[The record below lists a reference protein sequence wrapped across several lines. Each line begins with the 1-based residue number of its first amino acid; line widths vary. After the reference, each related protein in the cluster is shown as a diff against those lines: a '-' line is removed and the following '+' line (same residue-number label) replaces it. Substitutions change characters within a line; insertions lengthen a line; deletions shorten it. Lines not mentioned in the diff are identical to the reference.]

1 MSTLG
6 LGRDRRSAARQ
17 NERKE
22 NRMIRMFNSSLPSA
36 GVPPKEV
43 LDGVRGIRDRLGF
56 QRTTAS
62 EATARGRVARLSMDF
77 IRAAFIAIAG
87 SPQLLAILGRPLDDL
102 RQDEEFAGEWTAVG
116 DELRA
121 LLNEVDTA
129 VMLRRHRMG
138 ILALQ
143 TLQVTRQLVRDSSNA
158 NLLTHLEAMDRFNE
172 FRNAGT
178 RKAAAAPPTPTTPK

>member
-1 MSTLG
+1 
-6 LGRDRRSAARQ
+6 
-17 NERKE
+17 
-22 NRMIRMFNSSLPSA
+22 MIRMFNSSLPSA
-36 GVPPKEV
+36 GIPPKEV
-43 LDGVRGIRDRLGF
+43 MDGVRGIRERLGF

-102 RQDEEFAGEWTAVG
+102 RQDEEFASEWTAVG

-143 TLQVTRQLVRDSSNA
+143 TFQVTRQLVRDSNNA
-158 NLLTHLEAMDRFNE
+158 NLLTHLEEMDRFNE
-172 FRNAGT
+172 FRKGASRN
-178 RKAAAAPPTPTTPK
+178 KAAAAPAANTTPK